1 MPNLMLPL
9 SGNVNQVINPWNW
22 MNRSVGGQFGFINID
37 MGQSADPSLEQEIL
51 DDVGTYGRQ
60 IGQLADALQA
70 VLLHLEADK
79 WEGESKKAVD
89 AFQLQ
94 LGQVKRLKDKRKAA
108 SKP

>member
-1 MPNLMLPL
+1 MLPL

-22 MNRSVGGQFGFINID
+22 MWQSTGGQFGLINID
-37 MGQSADPSLEQEIL
+37 MGQSADPALEQKIL

-70 VLLHLEADK
+70 VLLHLKDVK
-79 WEGESKKAVD
+79 WPVESKKAIE

-94 LGQVKRLKDKRKAA
+94 LAQVNRLKDNRKDLVAR
-108 SKP
+108 

>member
-1 MPNLMLPL
+1 MPRLMLPL

-22 MNRSVGGQFGFINID
+22 MWQSTGGQFGLINID
-37 MGQSADPSLEQEIL
+37 MGQSADPALEQKIL

-70 VLLHLEADK
+70 VLLHLKDVT
-79 WEGESKKAVD
+79 WPVESKKAIE

-94 LGQVKRLKDKRKAA
+94 LAQVNRLKENRKDLVAR
-108 SKP
+108 